1 MYINITLAHA
11 ASKTKQ
17 QWRDHLVHLNVQEAE
32 YHLTGLP
39 GDIYPDFVMMAKS
52 CGVPGSRIF
61 RPEELRAA
69 IRYCF
74 SDTAMIHVSI

>member
-1 MYINITLAHA
+1 MQVQKGSN
-11 ASKTKQ
+11 
-17 QWRDHLVHLNVQEAE
+17 LVQLLQICWHVHPIHVDVQEAE

-69 IRYCF
+69 IRYQTSHQCF
-74 SDTAMIHVSI
+74 C